1 MVSVR
6 RIVAN
11 DIKRMA
17 LKIVAPMIARY
28 LTEEIH
34 LADGRVLSG
43 QSAFDY
49 AVENDKDLVA
59 LMKKYHP
66 EYMEYVERAR
76 RALRD
81 MDVDV
86 DDALGLL
93 LPYIRKRGIRVDE
106 RGEEY
111 LRRQVGKFM
120 ELLRG

>member
-1 MVSVR
+1 MVSLR

-17 LKIVAPMIARY
+17 LKIVAPMIAKY
-28 LTEEIH
+28 LTE
-34 LADGRVLSG
+34 
-43 QSAFDY
+43 
-49 AVENDKDLVA
+49 
-59 LMKKYHP
+59 
-66 EYMEYVERAR
+66 
-76 RALRD
+76 D

-86 DDALGLL
+86 DDALRLL

-120 ELLRG
+120 ELLKG